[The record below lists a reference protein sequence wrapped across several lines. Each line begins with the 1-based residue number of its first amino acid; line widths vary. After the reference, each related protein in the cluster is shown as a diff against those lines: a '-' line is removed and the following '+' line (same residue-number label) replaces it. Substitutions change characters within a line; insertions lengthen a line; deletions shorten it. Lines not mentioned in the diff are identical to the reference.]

1 MGFLR
6 AIFLFALVMLVI
18 GIVGTH
24 YLLANLFGPSIAP
37 ASAVAVAVH
46 KATPAPKHRS
56 SPTATASPTKVPARA
71 TSTRTATPPPATI
84 ASPTP
89 VPTIHVV
96 ISHHTVHHQRH
107 RIVRRTVATV
117 KPTATAKPLP
127 SATPTPT
134 SGTVTLTSYW
144 VGSTTAQ
151 PGQTVSI
158 GYVIDNGTGHTARIT
173 LGASIKSSHVINWL
187 SGQINDPYHDV
198 VATVPPGVSTH
209 VRYFTLPNRL
219 HAGTYDVAW
228 GLRNALSGGREALVA
243 APDALRV
250 RG

>member
-18 GIVGTH
+18 GLVGTH
-24 YLLANLFGPSIAP
+24 YLLANLFGTPSGP
-37 ASAVAVAVH
+37 VSAVAVAVH
-46 KATPAPKHRS
+46 KPTPTPRRRP
-56 SPTATASPTKVPARA
+56 SPTPTTPRAKAPARV
-71 TSTRTATPPPATI
+71 TPTRTATPRPART

-89 VPTIHVV
+89 VPTAPVTIARHA
-96 ISHHTVHHQRH
+96 IRH
-107 RIVRRTVATV
+107 RHVRVARRAVATV

-144 VGSTTAQ
+144 VGSSTAQ

-173 LGASIKSSHVINWL
+173 LGASIKSSHVISWL

-198 VATVPPGVSTH
+198 VAIVPPGVSTH
-209 VRYFTLPNRL
+209 VRYFTLPSRL

-228 GLRNALSGGREALVA
+228 GLRNALSGSREALVA

-250 RG
+250 SR

>member
-6 AIFLFALVMLVI
+6 AIFLFAIAMLII
-18 GIVGTH
+18 GVVGTH
-24 YLLANLFGPSIAP
+24 YLLANLFGSPTSAAP
-37 ASAVAVAVH
+37 GSVAVAVR
-46 KATPAPKHRS
+46 KST
-56 SPTATASPTKVPARA
+56 SPTKHHRA
-71 TSTRTATPPPATI
+71 ALATATPGKAVARPTSSPA
-84 ASPTP
+84 
-89 VPTIHVV
+89 
-96 ISHHTVHHQRH
+96 
-107 RIVRRTVATV
+107 
-117 KPTATAKPLP
+117 KTAT
-127 SATPTPT
+127 ATPTPTSRPPTATPTVQAVTRYTLHRIKAGRRHGLSRPKPTVAPAPTPTAT

-144 VGSTTAQ
+144 VGDSTAQ

-158 GYVIDNGTGHTARIT
+158 GYVIDNGTGHTVRIT
-173 LGASIKSSHVINWL
+173 LGASIKSSHVISWL

-198 VATVPPGVSTH
+198 VAVVPPGVSTH
-209 VRYFTLPNRL
+209 IRYFTLPERL